1 MKKAF
6 KIGIIAVIAILIAA
20 AIIYRIPQNISKEM
34 TVCSLS
40 GMTKTVKMELTVQK
54 YLLRPTELKGNVY
67 VDGKEFCS
75 VYGYRNSDGKW
86 KKIDNSGTDFFTG
99 IYEKYVLG
107 YDNSINAGFWLA
119 EDLENG
125 KTEGL
130 NGDILIHSEDKT
142 FEEVALWLYIPEE
155 YPDYIGYYGPATTAE
170 EAEALMNEIYDVTE
184 ET

>member
-6 KIGIIAVIAILIAA
+6 KIGMSAVIAILIAA

-75 VYGYRNSDGKW
+75 VYGYKNSDGDWEYVGSTHINEIFKL
-86 KKIDNSGTDFFTG
+86 K
-99 IYEKYVLG
+99 EKYFMG
-107 YDNSINAGFWLA
+107 YNNLNATFKVT
-119 EDLENG
+119 EDIENIAKMGNNGSLE
-125 KTEGL
+125 
-130 NGDILIHSEDKT
+130 IHSKDSTYDKI
-142 FEEVALWLYIPEE
+142 ALWLYEPEI
-155 YPDYIGYYGPATTAE
+155 YPDHIAYYGPAETAE
-170 EAEALMNEIYDVTE
+170 EAEAMMNEIYDVAE
-184 ET
+184 EA